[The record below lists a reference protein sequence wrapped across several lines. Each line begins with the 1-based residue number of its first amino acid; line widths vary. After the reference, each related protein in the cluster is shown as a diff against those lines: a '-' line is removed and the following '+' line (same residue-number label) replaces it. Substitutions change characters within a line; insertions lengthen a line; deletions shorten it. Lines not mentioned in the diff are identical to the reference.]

1 MQIALAPSSD
11 TVMMAV
17 PAFFA
22 LIIPFWLTAA
32 TDVFLEI
39 HLGVLPDDTLAT
51 KVISSPGFSVT
62 EVLLNFMTG
71 GFTVTSHIF
80 LIPSTVAVISAVPCF
95 SAVTYPFSSTFAT
108 LVLFDFHTG
117 FIFDETS
124 AVIFADC
131 PLYMLNEEGLSLTVG
146 VLTFTL
152 HWTVVLSALTD
163 IIASP
168 GLQPVTVPF
177 SSTTA
182 TLVLLLL

>member
-1 MQIALAPSSD
+1 MSDEEDEDEAIDDTTLTWGRESHQLSYFHYSNALSDQKDLSSVIPSNEDHINEIADSAFDYVSDSDSESSESSD
-11 TVMMAV
+11 
-17 PAFFA
+17 
-22 LIIPFWLTAA
+22 
-32 TDVFLEI
+32 
-39 HLGVLPDDTLAT
+39 
-51 KVISSPGFSVT
+51 
-62 EVLLNFMTG
+62 
-71 GFTVTSHIF
+71 
-80 LIPSTVAVISAVPCF
+80 
-95 SAVTYPFSSTFAT
+95 YPFSSTFAT

-131 PLYMLNEEGLSLTVG
+131 PLYMFNEEGLSLTVG